1 MCLCLRKGGG
11 RLLAA
16 GVWDE
21 GVRVRGGEA
30 AASPVKLSVS

>member
-11 RLLAA
+11 RLPTAEVWEK
-16 GVWDE
+16 GVT
-21 GVRVRGGEA
+21 VRGGEA